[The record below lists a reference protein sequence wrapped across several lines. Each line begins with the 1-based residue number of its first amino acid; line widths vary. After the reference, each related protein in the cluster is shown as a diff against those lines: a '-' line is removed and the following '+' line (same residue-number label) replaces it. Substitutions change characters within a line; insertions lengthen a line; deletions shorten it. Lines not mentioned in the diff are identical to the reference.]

1 MAEKLLIDIRKTFP
15 DRQISIRT
23 ELDLA
28 TTSWTVLFGPS
39 GAGKT
44 TVLRCLA
51 GLEKPDRGEIRFG
64 DETWFASDGPS
75 FVPPQKRRVGFFF
88 QDYALFPHLS
98 VRGNIAYNLTKIS
111 AHEKEE
117 RVAESI
123 ETFGL
128 TGLEDRNVRTLS
140 GGEKQR
146 VALARTLCRR
156 PRLLLLDEPLSA
168 LDVPSRIRFRKE
180 LRHLLDPF
188 NIPVILVTHDR
199 TEALSLGD
207 RMIVMDRG
215 TVLQEGPI
223 AEVFSKP
230 NQKATAGIVGME
242 NVFPGVLTARK
253 NGLASLKIK
262 NILLEAVDIGLEPGP
277 VMVGIRAEDIVLETA
292 GNARS
297 SARNRLRG
305 TIESIVP
312 EESLVRLTV
321 DCGFSIDALITRES
335 KKEMALEVSKEVTLS
350 VKATV
355 IHLFP
360 H

>member
-1 MAEKLLIDIRKTFP
+1 MAENLLIDIQKDFP
-15 DRQISIRT
+15 GHQVSIQT
-23 ELDLA
+23 ELEL
-28 TTSWTVLFGPS
+28 TPSWTVLFGPS

-51 GLEKPDRGEIRFG
+51 GLETPDRGQICFG
-64 DETWFASDGPS
+64 DEVWFKEGLNTC
-75 FVPPQKRRVGFFF
+75 VTPQQRGIGFFF

-98 VRGNIAYNLTKIS
+98 VQKNIGYNLTGIS
-111 AHEKEE
+111 KDEKSE
-117 RVAESI
+117 RIARMT

-128 TGLEDRNVRTLS
+128 SKLEHRNVQTLS

-146 VALARTLCRR
+146 VALARTLCRN

-168 LDVPSRIRFRKE
+168 LDSPSRIRLRKE
-180 LRHLLDPF
+180 LRHLLEQF

-207 RMIVMDRG
+207 RMIVMNNG
-215 TVLQEGPI
+215 SVLQDGPI

-230 NQKATAGIVGME
+230 NQKTTAGIVGME
-242 NVFPGVLTARK
+242 NVFPGSIK
-253 NGLASLKIK
+253 EKKDGLAIVEI
-262 NILLEAVDIGLEPGP
+262 NNNLLEAADFGLDTGS
-277 VMVGIRAEDIVLETA
+277 VMLGIRAEDIVIRLTKETK
-292 GNARS
+292 S
-297 SARNRLRG
+297 SARNQLRG
-305 TIESIVP
+305 TIEAIVS

-321 DCGFSIDALITRES
+321 NCGFPIDALITRES
-335 KKEMALEVSKEVTLS
+335 KEEMKLEVSREVTLS
-350 VKATV
+350 VKATA